1 MELRVDISYSQI
13 LKLVRQLPEKDIRKL
28 TNALQSEI
36 TQKKK
41 SKSMEKLILEAPS
54 WSDNELEEFNEARRH
69 LNKSRLA

>member
-54 WSDNELEEFNEARRH
+54 WSDNELEEYNEARRH